1 MIVNEFENTKE
12 YRLKQIVS
20 TLKNIHSYE
29 LDLGSKSDEQIQSL
43 HETCEIVKNS
53 IVKESRFNTWMQN
66 PEYTKNMLIM
76 EAIRIYLTEI
86 APKRMNRSRKIKEN
100 HELNE
105 VDPGAMVDMHE
116 LGSRMMDYSQSQKPR
131 GDDDREMRI
140 LNAISDVG
148 DKLTRLGTPFGPKTL
163 TDMDRKVIEVAKRRM
178 GMKNSPDT
186 APSLMGLSETGA
198 QPAPAIPG
206 KPAAVSNVKPGMI
219 TMKKNNQ
226 TQEVNADQAK
236 ITNMRKQGWNVVAD
250 VDEARDS
257 QEFSPELLALMKEY
271 GVDGVDEGDKF
282 SGERQAA
289 IDAGENKFTVDGK
302 TYPVTGKKTPSDID
316 EDWGSSDWTAAINYM
331 DDYLKGQRINPD
343 TIRDA
348 AMATAEFYH
357 DMMGY
362 DSVEDAQDRI
372 IHMWMRR
379 KGWDKLLGM
388 KEGHQLNEAMHM
400 EHDNHQADMA
410 RSELYRNTKY
420 AMDMMKMIG
429 PHDDVKPWILA
440 GLTKAANYLD
450 KIYHYMDYHAT
461 FKSESEPV
469 DKSIDE
475 NDEDVAETTGGAAR
489 QNLLMVIEYST
500 KLFRMIQPGDKL
512 EGWVAMKLTTASEC
526 ISSAK
531 HYLDYA
537 QFEKHIGD
545 EIADIDQDVVAM
557 KEDKKKVVK
566 EGRLVTI
573 GNILMREM
581 IKEEQDLEQ
590 AQTLL
595 AAKSMSDELQGM
607 AEKLAK
613 MSVED
618 LMPLVDT
625 MKEQFGQ
632 DIANGFNGVLK
643 SSLEA
648 ALNSM
653 TSAKESTDNAILSM
667 QQGQVPGTAAD
678 IETTEPPALDSEEE
692 AEDEFETVPAAAGEK
707 NEPLGRKK
715 KEVQKDQDL
724 VDIEESITEAKKT
737 KVSVLFYFPFN
748 VSTYQKIEDKI
759 EKAAGIDS
767 DGSGTDFKMRDIS
780 FTFKNKEDAKK
791 AIAAVKALKIQG
803 LKHKLNEGLIGEA
816 KKAVEPGAVATAQ
829 VMKMKGKYVTK
840 DGKHLTKA
848 GIKKRDE
855 IIRAIEKEQKLTES
869 EPVPGK
875 YSGTF
880 YDVTEEPNGD
890 YKIAKITKK
899 VDSNTKKNNPLNLKV
914 GDIVPKG
921 KANQLQ
927 YSHDGG
933 MFDVLKNKINES
945 MDNFIVNNK
954 QAFKARHGAN
964 WETKLYETAWLKFG
978 EKSRDFERSRLML
991 ESARKTKQ
999 VLEKAFE
1006 VHKAKYARM
1015 VNEGAAT
1022 DVLNT
1027 GYGLEGQNILDQISD
1042 TNSMID
1048 RLAKLIRSEISNG
1061 VAKMFESKELTK
1073 RSARLETIK
1082 NSTPYGVVWTAN
1094 GRTNKKFFESA
1105 DLRKYWMELNSD
1117 MLSEHKLVEPSDF
1130 DKKIQKLKV

>member
-1 MIVNEFENTKE
+1 
-12 YRLKQIVS
+12 
-20 TLKNIHSYE
+20 
-29 LDLGSKSDEQIQSL
+29 
-43 HETCEIVKNS
+43 
-53 IVKESRFNTWMQN
+53 
-66 PEYTKNMLIM
+66 
-76 EAIRIYLTEI
+76 
-86 APKRMNRSRKIKEN
+86 
-100 HELNE
+100 
-105 VDPGAMVDMHE
+105 
-116 LGSRMMDYSQSQKPR
+116 
-131 GDDDREMRI
+131 
-140 LNAISDVG
+140 
-148 DKLTRLGTPFGPKTL
+148 
-163 TDMDRKVIEVAKRRM
+163 
-178 GMKNSPDT
+178 
-186 APSLMGLSETGA
+186 
-198 QPAPAIPG
+198 
-206 KPAAVSNVKPGMI
+206 
-219 TMKKNNQ
+219 
-226 TQEVNADQAK
+226 
-236 ITNMRKQGWNVVAD
+236 
-250 VDEARDS
+250 
-257 QEFSPELLALMKEY
+257 
-271 GVDGVDEGDKF
+271 
-282 SGERQAA
+282 
-289 IDAGENKFTVDGK
+289 
-302 TYPVTGKKTPSDID
+302 
-316 EDWGSSDWTAAINYM
+316 
-331 DDYLKGQRINPD
+331 
-343 TIRDA
+343 
-348 AMATAEFYH
+348 MATAEFYH

-362 DSVEDAQDRI
+362 DSVEDAQNRI
-372 IHMWMRR
+372 IHMWMVR

-388 KEGHQLNEAMHM
+388 KEAHQINEATHM
-400 EHDNHQADMA
+400 EHDNHQADMV

-429 PHDDVKPWILA
+429 PHDDVKPWILS

-461 FKSESEPV
+461 FKPESEPV

-475 NDEDVAETTGGAAR
+475 NDEDVSETTGGAAR
-489 QNLLMVIEYST
+489 QNLLMVMEYST

-545 EIADIDQDVVAM
+545 EISDIDQDVVAM

-632 DIANGFNGVLK
+632 DIANGFNSVMK

-648 ALNSM
+648 VLDSM
-653 TSAKESTDNAILSM
+653 TSAKETTDNAILSM

-678 IETTEPPALDSEEE
+678 IETTEPPALDNEEE
-692 AEDEFETVPAAAGEK
+692 TEDDFETVPAASGEK
-707 NEPLGRKK
+707 TEPLGRKK
-715 KEVQKDQDL
+715 KPESEKSDL
-724 VDIEESITEAKKT
+724 VDIEE
-737 KVSVLFYFPFN
+737 
-748 VSTYQKIEDKI
+748 
-759 EKAAGIDS
+759 
-767 DGSGTDFKMRDIS
+767 
-780 FTFKNKEDAKK
+780 AKK
-791 AIAAVKALKIQG
+791 AI
-803 LKHKLNEGLIGEA
+803 
-816 KKAVEPGAVATAQ
+816 EPGAVATAQ
-829 VMKMKGKYVTK
+829 VMKMKGKFVTK
-840 DGKHLTKA
+840 DGKHLSKA

-899 VDSNTKKNNPLNLKV
+899 VDSKTKKNNPLKLKV

-921 KANQLQ
+921 KASQLQ

-933 MFDVLKNKINES
+933 MFDVLKTKITES
-945 MDNFIVNNK
+945 MNNFITNNK
-954 QAFKARHGAN
+954 KSFKARYGAN
-964 WETKLYETAWLKFG
+964 WEAKLYETTWLKFG
-978 EKSRDFERSRLML
+978 KKSRDFEKTRSML
-991 ESARKTKQ
+991 ESARKSKQ
-999 VLEKAFE
+999 VLAKAFE

-1015 VNEGAAT
+1015 VNEGIAT

-1048 RLAKLIRSEISNG
+1048 KLAKLIRSEISNG
-1061 VAKMFESKELTK
+1061 VAKMFESKELSK
-1073 RSARLETIK
+1073 RSARLATVK
-1082 NSTPYGVVWTAN
+1082 NSTPYGVVWASN
-1094 GRTNKKFFESA
+1094 GKTNKKFFESA
-1105 DLRKYWMELNSD
+1105 DLRKYWLDLNSN
-1117 MLSEHKLVEPSDF
+1117 LISEHKLVEPSDF